1 VPQQP
6 YFALILMPQLL
17 ADELSSRVRDYLKE
31 LAEVRA
37 WIYTPPQALLFL
49 IQIGGA

>member
-1 VPQQP
+1 MIEKTESDV
-6 YFALILMPQLL
+6 LNI
-17 ADELSSRVRDYLKE
+17 YLKE